1 MTTET
6 REDLM
11 LPNYSETEL
20 NSNVTNAKLS
30 KKKNAFMVQTIQI
43 IYPPLQYGGL
53 GLGLETL

>member
-30 KKKNAFMVQTIQI
+30 KKKMLSW
-43 IYPPLQYGGL
+43 YKQYK
-53 GLGLETL
+53 